1 MIHKEIL
8 VRASPEHAFESWHR
22 NVHLWWPKGHH
33 PSGDPAGRMVLEA
46 QEGGRFF
53 EAAPDGREI
62 ELGRIE
68 RFEPPSLLAYT
79 FFMGTGAA
87 TPTLVEVQFVPVESG
102 TQVQVTHR
110 AHIAGERFS
119 KTVPV
124 FNRSWER
131 VLADFANY
139 MESS

>member
-1 MIHKEIL
+1 
-8 VRASPEHAFESWHR
+8 
-22 NVHLWWPKGHH
+22 
-33 PSGDPAGRMVLEA
+33 MVLEPH
-46 QEGGRFF
+46 EGGRFF

-79 FFMGTGAA
+79 FFMGTGVA
-87 TPTLVEVQFVPVESG
+87 TPTLVEVKFVPVETG

-110 AHIAGERFS
+110 AHAAGERFS

-124 FNRSWER
+124 FLRSWER
-131 VLADFANY
+131 VLAGFSSFL
-139 MESS
+139 ESL